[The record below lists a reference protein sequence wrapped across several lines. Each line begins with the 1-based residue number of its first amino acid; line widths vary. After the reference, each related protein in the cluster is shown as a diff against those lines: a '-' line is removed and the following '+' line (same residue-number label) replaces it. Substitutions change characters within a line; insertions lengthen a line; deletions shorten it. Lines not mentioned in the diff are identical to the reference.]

1 MRLTREWASEIQY
14 VNPLRAS
21 TTHSSNTE
29 LFLCYISFEMDKELE
44 KMGVILKIA
53 KCVGPFEIRNT

>member
-1 MRLTREWASEIQY
+1 MGLSEIQY

-44 KMGVILKIA
+44 KIGVILKVCGA
-53 KCVGPFEIRNT
+53 L